1 MTSKNKNRLLRIIVL
16 LLILII
22 AGLITYQL
30 LNPAETEIWAPGPID
45 DSWSSKDLATVFLS
59 I

>member
-1 MTSKNKNRLLRIIVL
+1 MTSKRIIVL

-45 DSWSSKDLATVFLS
+45 DPWSSKDLATIFLN

>member
-1 MTSKNKNRLLRIIVL
+1 MTSKNKNRLLRIIIL
-16 LLILII
+16 LLIVII
-22 AGLITYQL
+22 AGLIAYQL